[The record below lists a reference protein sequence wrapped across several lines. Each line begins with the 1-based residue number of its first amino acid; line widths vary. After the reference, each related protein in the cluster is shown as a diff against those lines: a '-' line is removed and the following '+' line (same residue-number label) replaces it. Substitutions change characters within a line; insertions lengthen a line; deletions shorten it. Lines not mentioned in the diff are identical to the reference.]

1 MLSQFKIGHYTNTE
15 LATGCT
21 VIIPPETNVSSAAAR
36 GASPGSREYAL
47 LSPKRKIERISA
59 LVLTGG
65 SAYGLNSAH
74 GVMEAMAAEGK
85 GYQTNYGVVPIIPAA
100 VLFDKNIGSSN
111 AYPTNEDAIQAYHS
125 ASFNNLQMGNI
136 GAGTGAT
143 VGKWRGMEHAM
154 KGGLGIATV
163 EHLGITVTAITVVNA
178 VGDVLNYDGTILAG
192 AFDAQGFLAD
202 GHPFIHWDQLQIGLA
217 ENTVLSAVL
226 TNAKI
231 TKQQAHFLAERAHH
245 GIARRVEP
253 SHTGYD
259 GDICFVVSSAQIP
272 ANLDLT
278 ASLVVHAV
286 EDSII
291 NGVKEAATLHNI
303 KGLHGA

>member
-1 MLSQFKIGHYTNTE
+1 MLTEFKIGHYTNPQQ
-15 LATGCT
+15 ATGCT
-21 VIIPPETNVSSAAAR
+21 VIIPPERNVSSAAAR

-65 SAYGLNSAH
+65 SAFGLNGAH
-74 GVMEAMAAEGK
+74 GVMEAMAAENK
-85 GYQTNYGVVPIIPAA
+85 GYQTQYGRVPIVPSA
-100 VLFDKNIGSSN
+100 VIFDKNMGS
-111 AYPTNEDAIQAYHS
+111 AQAFPTQQDAIQAYEK
-125 ASFNNLQMGNI
+125 ATFNNRQMGNV
-136 GAGTGAT
+136 GAGTGAS
-143 VGKWRGMEHAM
+143 VGKWYGMDHAM
-154 KGGLGIATV
+154 KGGLGIASV
-163 EHLGITVTAITVVNA
+163 EHLGIKVTAVTVVNA
-178 VGDVLNYDGTILAG
+178 VGDILDFNGAILAG
-192 AFDAQGFLAD
+192 AYDDHGFLAD

-226 TNAKI
+226 TNAQI

-259 GDICFVVSSAQIP
+259 GDICFVCSSARVP
-272 ANLDLT
+272 ADLDLT

-286 EDSII
+286 EASII
-291 NGVKEAATLHNI
+291 NGIKEAATLHHI
-303 KGLHGA
+303 KGLKKA

>member
-1 MLSQFKIGHYTNTE
+1 MLSKFKIGHFTDPKQ
-15 LATGCT
+15 ATGCT
-21 VIIPPETNVSSAAAR
+21 VIIPPENNVSSAAAR

-65 SAYGLNSAH
+65 SAFGLNCAH
-74 GVMEAMAAEGK
+74 GIMEAMAAEGK
-85 GYQTNYGVVPIIPAA
+85 GYQTNYGMVPIVPAA
-100 VLFDKNIGSSN
+100 VIFDKNIGSAEAFPSAEN
-111 AYPTNEDAIQAYHS
+111 AFQAYQ
-125 ASFNNLQMGNI
+125 AATFNNRQMGNV

-143 VGKWRGMEHAM
+143 VGKWRGMDHAM
-154 KGGLGIATV
+154 KGGLGIATA
-163 EHLGITVTAITVVNA
+163 EHMGIKATAVTVVNA
-178 VGDVLNYDGTILAG
+178 VGDILDYDGTILAG
-192 AFDAQGFLAD
+192 AYDKKGFLAKD
-202 GHPFIHWDQLQIGLA
+202 HPFIHWDQLQIGLA

-226 TNAKI
+226 TNAQI

-259 GDICFVVSSAQIP
+259 GDICFVISSAQVP

-286 EDSII
+286 EASII
-291 NGVKEAATLHNI
+291 NGVKEAASLHHI
-303 KGLHGA
+303 KGLQGA